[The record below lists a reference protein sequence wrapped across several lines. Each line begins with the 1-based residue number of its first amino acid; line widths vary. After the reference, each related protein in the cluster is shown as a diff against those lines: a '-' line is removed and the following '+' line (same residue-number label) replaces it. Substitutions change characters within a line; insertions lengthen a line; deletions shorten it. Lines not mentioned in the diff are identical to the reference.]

1 MDPKKQ
7 SETSKKTPYDEKVKI
22 GIAFGGGGAKG
33 FAHVGVLKVLEKYG
47 IKADFIAGSSVG
59 AILGSAYS
67 LGYSGDDILERAVTF
82 KKKFSTLRNFN
93 FFSESL
99 IKDKVINKA
108 IKEVVGEHTT
118 FEDLKIPFIATV
130 VDLESGQEI
139 TINQGKLWEVARA
152 SSAIP
157 FVFTPVFLAGKY
169 VIDGGTLNNVPVDH
183 VRAQKNI
190 DIVICVDLGGMTSR
204 QYISAMVWEKYYR
217 KPKTFEIYPSFLTKW
232 KLNMNLLAHIFLRTI
247 DIMRKV
253 GEKQKMTS
261 AHPDITIKPH
271 VETISLLEFERHAEA
286 VESGMQATENIMPQ
300 LMELIEKKKVEKIEK
315 KRQQLVENSQKS

>member
-1 MDPKKQ
+1 MDSEKQ
-7 SETSKKTPYDEKVKI
+7 KQKKTPYDEKVKI

-59 AILGSAYS
+59 AILGATYA
-67 LGYSGDDILERAVTF
+67 LGYNGEEILERAVTF

-99 IKDKVINKA
+99 IKDKVINRA

-118 FEDLKIPFIATV
+118 FEDLKIPFVATA

-139 TINQGKLWEVARA
+139 SITQGKLWEVARA

-157 FVFTPVFLAGKY
+157 FVFTPVFLNGKY
-169 VIDGGTLNNVPVDH
+169 VIDGGTLNNVPVDY
-183 VRAQKNI
+183 VRKQNNI

-253 GEKQKMTS
+253 GEKQKMT
-261 AHPDITIKPH
+261 AAQPDIFIKPD
-271 VETISLLEFERHAEA
+271 VETISLLEFERHTEA
-286 VESGMQATENIMPQ
+286 VESGMKAAEEIMPK
-300 LMELIEKKKVEKIEK
+300 LLDLIEQKKQEKITK
-315 KRQQLVENSQKS
+315 KRQQLVENNEKS